1 MNDFTNSIETLK
13 LGWETLLQPFLVE
26 PKLRQNVFFNLVAAY
41 SSAGRFY
48 HNLEHIH
55 QVLETIEQI
64 YRCSLSQASPSL
76 NFPVI
81 QLAAWFHDVI
91 YDPKAKDNE
100 EKSTEYA
107 EATLKSL
114 KIQKTTIA
122 QVKNLILTT
131 KNHQAPPTDLE
142 SQILLDA
149 DLAILG
155 STESEYRAY
164 SQAIRQEYSWVCD
177 AEYRLGR
184 KQVLQKFLQRERIY
198 LTSYL
203 FVTLEEKARQNLQS
217 EIAALPS
224 SSIAHC

>member
-26 PKLRQNVFFNLVAAY
+26 PKLRQNVFFDLVTAY

-55 QVLETIEQI
+55 KVLETIEQI
-64 YRCSLSQASPSL
+64 SRCRRSQVSPSL
-76 NFPVI
+76 NLPAI

-91 YDPKAKDNE
+91 YDPKTKDNE
-100 EKSTEYA
+100 EKSAEYA
-107 EATLKSL
+107 EAALKSL
-114 KIQKTTIA
+114 KIPNATID

-131 KNHQAPPTDLE
+131 KNHQALPTDLE

-164 SQAIRQEYSWVCD
+164 SQAIRQEYSWVSD
-177 AEYRLGR
+177 AEYCMGR
-184 KQVLQKFLQRERIY
+184 NQVLQKFLHGKRIY
-198 LTSYL
+198 STRYL

-217 EIAALPS
+217 EIAALS
-224 SSIAHC
+224 SNSI